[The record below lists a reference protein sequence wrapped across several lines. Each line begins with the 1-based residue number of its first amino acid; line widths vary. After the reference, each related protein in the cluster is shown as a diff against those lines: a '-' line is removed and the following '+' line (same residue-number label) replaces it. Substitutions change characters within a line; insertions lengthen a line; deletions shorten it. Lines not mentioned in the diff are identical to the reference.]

1 MGLSLTGAFGQLLAT
16 HPALAN
22 SAGLAMPYVTVC
34 IRAR

>member
-1 MGLSLTGAFGQLLAT
+1 MGAFGQLLAAD
-16 HPALAN
+16 PALAN